1 MRKIGVLTTSR
12 AEYGILRPVLREITA
27 DPELELQI
35 FVGGAHLSPE
45 FGNTV
50 EQIEFPI
57 AERVECLLSS
67 ETPEGIAK
75 SIGMTTFG
83 FAQSFA
89 RTRPDILLITGDRF
103 EAAAVALAAIPFKIP
118 VAHLGGGDVTLGAF
132 DESLRHAIT
141 KMSHLHFCYARQ
153 QAERVLQ
160 MGEDPERVLVTGNPS
175 LDGIGESYGD
185 PVAKGAL
192 VVIFHPVTLE
202 YEHTDEYIDNLL
214 LALGKRDEPIVFI
227 LPNADTAGRK
237 IIKKMRRFPNAQA
250 HANLIPPRFYDL
262 LRASS
267 AIVGNSSSALM
278 EAPSFKLP
286 AVNIGTR
293 QAGRLRGKN
302 VIDVGYSSAEIAEG
316 IERAMKMELD
326 EIVNPYGDGHSAP
339 RIVRALKMCRWILSR
354 RPSMIIPSRCHRK
367 QNEEINEKDIHFH
380 ELL

>member
-12 AEYGILRPVLREITA
+12 AEYGILRPVLKEIVA
-27 DPELELQI
+27 DPQLSLQL

-45 FGNTV
+45 FGSTV

-57 AERVECLLSS
+57 TERVECLLSS

-83 FAQSFA
+83 FAQVFA

-118 VAHLGGGDVTLGAF
+118 VAHLGGGDVTIGAF

-141 KMSHLHFCYARQ
+141 KMSHLHFCYAKE
-153 QAERVLQ
+153 QAKRVLQ
-160 MGEDPERVLVTGNPS
+160 MGENPERVIVTGNPA
-175 LDGIGESYGD
+175 LDGLNATHGK
-185 PVAKGAL
+185 PVAEDAL

-214 LALGKRDEPIVFI
+214 AALRQRTEPIVFI

-237 IIKKMRRFPNAQA
+237 IIKKMRRFSPKAQA
-250 HANLIPPRFYDL
+250 HANLVPEMFYDL
-262 LRASS
+262 LRHAV

-278 EAPSFKLP
+278 EAPSFDLP

-293 QAGRLRGKN
+293 QEGRLRGAN
-302 VIDVGYSSAEIAEG
+302 VIDVGYSTEEILAG
-316 IERAMKMELD
+316 IEKALVLSLKGT
-326 EIVNPYGDGHSAP
+326 INPYGDGHAAP
-339 RIVRALKMCRWILSR
+339 RIVQAL
-354 RPSMIIPSRCHRK
+354 
-367 QNEEINEKDIHFH
+367 INTPLDCLEKRFYNTFD
-380 ELL
+380 